1 MQEIV
6 TGSFAPPTWRF
17 WPPGSIRVVDW
28 NIDRGTKL
36 PAIVE
41 FLSSQNPDLLV
52 LQEVDMNTRRA
63 RRLNVADEVARALGM
78 NYVFG
83 REFQELAEGSHG
95 SPAYTGQATL
105 SRWPLYSPRLIRFER
120 QSGFWHPRWWVPNA
134 PVFQERLGGRIA
146 LVTEARIAGR
156 PLAVYNLHLESRGDD
171 QLRASQLREVI
182 ADTLTVPAST
192 PVIVA
197 GDMNFDVSQPSSSG
211 LIEHSGLC
219 DVIGPHSVPT
229 TPRRRLFHSGR
240 AIDRAL
246 VRGPVRAADITVHRS
261 VEASDHYPLSFTLR
275 FD

>member
-6 TGSFAPPTWRF
+6 TGSFAPGSWRF
-17 WPPGSIRVVDW
+17 WPPASIRVIDW
-28 NIDRGTKL
+28 NIDRGEKL

-41 FLSSQNPDLLV
+41 FLSSENPDLLV

-63 RRLNVADEVARALGM
+63 RRLNVAEEVARALGM

-83 REFQELAEGSHG
+83 REFQELVQGSSG

-105 SRWPLYSPRLIRFER
+105 SRWPLYRPRLIRFKR

-134 PVFQERLGGRIA
+134 PIFQERLGGRIA
-146 LVTEARIAGR
+146 LVTELLIVGR

-171 QLRASQLREVI
+171 QLRISQLQEVLG
-182 ADTLTVPAST
+182 DTLTVPPST
-192 PVIVA
+192 PMIVA
-197 GDMNFDVSQPSSSG
+197 GDMNFDTSQPAAAS
-211 LIEHSGLC
+211 LIEQSGLC
-219 DVIGPHSVPT
+219 DVIGPRGVPT
-229 TPRRRLFHSGR
+229 TPRRQLFHSGG
-240 AIDRAL
+240 AIDKAL
-246 VRGPVRAADITVHRS
+246 LRGPVRAEDVTVHRS